1 MREGKEHSEGGS
13 EAPREGSSDGEA
25 CWRRRW
31 GRRATAVHFQTP
43 AVGGRWRRGG
53 VGSRIHSHHHQQL
66 QCGHCA
72 LLPCAPQARGAL
84 LWPSAWTCSLGPQMR
99 PLARRWEW
107 GQSSLN
113 SAAFAPKHV
122 SWSRNTGWGG
132 SGQACPDRESLSQ
145 RNQRKGEPGTRPRM
159 NGPSTP
165 GSS

>member
-113 SAAFAPKHV
+113 SAAFAPKTCVLEQEHGLGRIWAGLPRQGV
-122 SWSRNTGWGG
+122 SVPEKPAKGG
-132 SGQACPDRESLSQ
+132 AWH
-145 RNQRKGEPGTRPRM
+145 
-159 NGPSTP
+159 
-165 GSS
+165 